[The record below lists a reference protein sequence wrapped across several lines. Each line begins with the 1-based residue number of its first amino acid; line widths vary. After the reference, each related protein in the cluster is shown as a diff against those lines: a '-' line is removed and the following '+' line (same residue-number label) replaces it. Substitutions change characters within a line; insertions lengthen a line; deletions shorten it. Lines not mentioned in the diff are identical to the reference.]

1 MKTEGGLFE
10 EGQSPEINRGLF
22 NTYAVGVAE
31 GREVQE
37 RSACDMMRLG
47 LKEGERKKKTGRA
60 SDGTAG
66 LVSPGEHRGKRG
78 GASLLCRGQRRENV
92 SVLIF
97 MCL

>member
-10 EGQSPEINRGLF
+10 EGQSPEINRGVF
-22 NTYAVGVAE
+22 NTPYAVGVAVLQE

-66 LVSPGEHRGKRG
+66 LVSLGEHRGKRG
-78 GASLLCRGQRRENV
+78 GA
-92 SVLIF
+92 
-97 MCL
+97 